1 MYGQFFDYFSDS
13 NEFESSIQ
21 KVTTETAFWTTN
33 GTTFF

>member
-1 MYGQFFDYFSDS
+1 MDNLLFYVLDS
-13 NEFESSIQ
+13 NEFESSTQ